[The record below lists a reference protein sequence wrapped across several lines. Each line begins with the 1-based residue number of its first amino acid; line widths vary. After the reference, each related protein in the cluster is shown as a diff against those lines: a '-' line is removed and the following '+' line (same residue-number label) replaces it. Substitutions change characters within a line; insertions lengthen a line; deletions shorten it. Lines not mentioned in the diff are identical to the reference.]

1 MKKVELIEKLAEV
14 TGKTKKETTE
24 TVNSLLNII
33 EETLVIGEEV
43 AITGYVTFS
52 VKNTPERVA
61 RNPKNGETVNVPA
74 GRKVTVKAGK
84 ILKDAVKGE

>member
-1 MKKVELIEKLAEV
+1 MKKVDLIAKLAEV

-33 EETLVIGEEV
+33 EETLVTGEEV

-84 ILKDAVKGE
+84 ILKDAIKGE

>member
-1 MKKVELIEKLAEV
+1 MKKVELIERLAEV
-14 TGKTKKETTE
+14 TGKTKKDTIA
-24 TVNSLLNII
+24 TVNALLNII
-33 EETLVIGEEV
+33 EETLVAGEEV

-52 VKNTPERVA
+52 VKDTPERVA

-84 ILKDAVKGE
+84 ILKDAIKGE

>member
-1 MKKVELIEKLAEV
+1 MKKVDLIAKLAEA

-33 EETLVIGEEV
+33 EETLVTGEEV

-84 ILKDAVKGE
+84 ILKDAIKGE

>member
-1 MKKVELIEKLAEV
+1 MV
-14 TGKTKKETTE
+14 T
-24 TVNSLLNII
+24 
-33 EETLVIGEEV
+33 GEEV

-52 VKNTPERVA
+52 VKDTPERVA

-84 ILKDAVKGE
+84 ILKDAIKGE